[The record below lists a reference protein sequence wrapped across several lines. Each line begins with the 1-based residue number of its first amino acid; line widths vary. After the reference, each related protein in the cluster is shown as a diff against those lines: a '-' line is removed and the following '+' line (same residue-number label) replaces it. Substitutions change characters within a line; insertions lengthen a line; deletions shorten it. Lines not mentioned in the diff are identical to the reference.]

1 MSNDMIPYSN
11 ANSWLHDVL
20 KPHRENQSTSR
31 SYAVQNKQIQLL
43 NSFSDVSSAA
53 VSELTR
59 QTSKN
64 ITKLTIPPSPAS
76 PDSFTF
82 VPSKKSIEEKLF
94 DATASVKILASKV
107 AMHLDRDRRNKLF
120 SQIDSLHDIAEW
132 DEEDM
137 PIKDSSFDTFLK
149 AVLLISPKQH
159 PGLGL
164 SHKGNLIA
172 TWGNNQDRLI
182 IEFLPKELVR
192 FVLSRTIDGKIERA
206 TVETNISRLYECL
219 APYQPDH
226 WFCP

>member
-1 MSNDMIPYSN
+1 MSNDMIPYSKTSSLLFD
-11 ANSWLHDVL
+11 AL
-20 KPHRENQSTSR
+20 KPHREIPSTSHL
-31 SYAVQNKQIQLL
+31 YAVQQKPIQLF

-59 QTSKN
+59 QTSQN

-76 PDSFTF
+76 FAF
-82 VPSKKSIEEKLF
+82 APSKKSIEEKLF

-137 PIKDSSFDTFLK
+137 PIKDSSFETFLK
-149 AVLLISPKQH
+149 AILLISPKQH

-182 IEFLPKELVR
+182 TEFLPKGLVH
-192 FVLSRTIDGKIERA
+192 FVLSRTIDGEIERA
-206 TVETNISRLYECL
+206 TGETNILRLYECL
-219 APYQPDH
+219 VPYQPDH

>member
-1 MSNDMIPYSN
+1 MSKDLIAYGN
-11 ANSWLHDVL
+11 ANSRLPDAL
-20 KPHRENQSTSR
+20 NQHREKTSTSHF
-31 SYAVQNKQIQLL
+31 YAAQKKPIQLF
-43 NSFSDVSSAA
+43 NSFYDVSSAA
-53 VSELTR
+53 VSELTK
-59 QTSKN
+59 QTSQN

-76 PDSFTF
+76 FSFA
-82 VPSKKSIEEKLF
+82 PSKKSIEERLF

-132 DEEDM
+132 DDEDM
-137 PIKDSSFDTFLK
+137 PIKDSSFETFLK
-149 AVLLISPKQH
+149 AILLISPKQH

-182 IEFLPKELVR
+182 TEFLPKGLVR
-192 FVLSRTIDGKIERA
+192 FVLSRTIDGEIERA
-206 TVETNISRLYECL
+206 TGETKISRLYECL

>member
-1 MSNDMIPYSN
+1 MSNDLTPYSN
-11 ANSWLHDVL
+11 ATSLLHDAL
-20 KPHRENQSTSR
+20 KQHRDKQSTSHF
-31 SYAVQNKQIQLL
+31 YAVQKKPIQLF
-43 NSFSDVSSAA
+43 NSFFDVSSAS
-53 VSELTR
+53 VSELTK
-59 QTSKN
+59 QTSQN
-64 ITKLTIPPSPAS
+64 ITRLTIPPSPAS
-76 PDSFTF
+76 FAF

-137 PIKDSSFDTFLK
+137 PIKDSSFETFLK
-149 AVLLISPKQH
+149 AILLISPKQH

-182 IEFLPKELVR
+182 TEFLPKGLVR
-192 FVLSRTIDGKIERA
+192 FVLSRTVDSEIERA
-206 TVETNISRLYECL
+206 TGETNISRLYECL
-219 APYQPDH
+219 VPYQPNH